1 MRALVLALLPAVA
14 FAPAASASGLVLP
27 PALRPIYD
35 LAGGAPPE
43 FGADALLRLAANN
56 KVKDRT
62 TRIVIIEQAFDMAS
76 RATQDVKLAGA
87 PGAIADT
94 EAGMRAQSYAMSLDA
109 VSLQARA
116 IEAMLKLNAPQ
127 AREMMLEARRPSLA
141 PLTCADALTYD
152 VSPYYEALTG
162 VLSRSFTPAER
173 AKEEHVNFALEFLSR
188 VHAIA
193 EVAPALRMIE
203 TAASFTPEQRN
214 LLEVRAG
221 SLMTSVDEDSRSF
234 EAEQSEIGSV
244 MPKQLGAAFAK
255 LQQRMTQGTVCQVL
269 ETGKFATVIP
279 ATPDPEGTAAEPQPL
294 WTSPT
299 AKQIIADA
307 RNVRFPGGLISAG
320 LPQTKPVDWEQGFLS
335 ILDRLSSWQPEGEEP
350 DAQFYHEKCILYEGL
365 MDVAPTPEMRRRIL
379 EDFFSLVSSS
389 NIERASPEEWFFHVP
404 EMIHRIPSATSAE
417 QAAAL
422 DLVSRTGDPALI
434 LYATLE
440 KLLPPDFGA
449 DR

>member
-14 FAPAASASGLVLP
+14 FTPATSAAALVLP
-27 PALRPIYD
+27 PALRPVYD

-56 KVKDRT
+56 KVKDPT
-62 TRIVIIEQAFDMAS
+62 TRLVLIEQAFDMAS
-76 RATQDVKLAGA
+76 RATEAVRLVGA

-94 EAGMRAQSYAMSLDA
+94 EAGMRAASYALGLDA

-116 IEAMLKLNAPQ
+116 IEAMVKLNAPQ

-162 VLSRSFTPAER
+162 VLSRSFTPKER

-193 EVAPALRMIE
+193 EIAPVLRMIE
-203 TAASFTPEQRN
+203 TASSFTPDQRT

-221 SLMTSVDEDSRSF
+221 SLMTSVDADSRSF
-234 EAEQSEIGSV
+234 EAAQFAIRSV

-279 ATPDPEGTAAEPQPL
+279 ATPDVEGTAAEPQPL
-294 WTSPT
+294 WTSAT

-307 RNVRFPGGLISAG
+307 RNVRFPGGLISSG

-335 ILDRLSSWQPEGEEP
+335 ILDRLSSWQPEGDEP

-365 MDVAPTPEMRRRIL
+365 MDVAPTPELRRRIL
-379 EDFFSLVSSS
+379 EDFLSHVTSS
-389 NIERASPEEWFFHVP
+389 NLERDSPEEWFFHVP
-404 EMIHRIPSATSAE
+404 EMIHRIPSTTPAE

-434 LYATLE
+434 LHATLE
-440 KLLPPDFGA
+440 KLLPPDFGVS
-449 DR
+449 R